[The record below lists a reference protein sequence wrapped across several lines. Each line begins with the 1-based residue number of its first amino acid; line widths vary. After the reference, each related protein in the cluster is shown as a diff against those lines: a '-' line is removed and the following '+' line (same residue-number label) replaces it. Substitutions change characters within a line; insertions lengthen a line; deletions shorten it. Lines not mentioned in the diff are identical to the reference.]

1 MKALVLGSGGR
12 EQAIAWKIAKSPL
25 VSEVIIAPGNAGAFP
40 KTRNA
45 NLDIN
50 DADAVADFLTK
61 ESVELLV
68 VGPEQPLVGGLVDQ
82 LQARPELSALHIVGP
97 SREAAQMEGSKDFAK
112 AFMQRHGIPTAK
124 YRSFT
129 AGERE
134 QALDY
139 IRNEEKAPY
148 VLKADGLAA
157 GKGVLICQTLEEAEE
172 GLDSMLGGKFGHSA
186 DTILIETC
194 LTGIECSV
202 FVLTDGKSYRILPTA
217 KDYKRIGEGD
227 TGLNTGGMGAVSP
240 VPFIDD
246 EFMTKVK
253 ERIIEPTIRGLA
265 EDEIDYRG
273 FLYFGLMNQSGDPY
287 VIEYNCRMGD
297 PETQAVMPR
306 IAGDLVPSLLALRDQ
321 TLADTEDPGE
331 IEETALTVVA
341 AMKGYPE
348 SYPKGAQVII
358 YGDDTD
364 SSIVFHSG
372 TTGSGRDIRSCGG
385 RVFAVTALDRGIMRA
400 RKRAYDR
407 MMMTCFDDM
416 YYRHDIGK
424 DLVEYE

>member
-1 MKALVLGSGGR
+1 
-12 EQAIAWKIAKSPL
+12 
-25 VSEVIIAPGNAGAFP
+25 
-40 KTRNA
+40 
-45 NLDIN
+45 
-50 DADAVADFLTK
+50 
-61 ESVELLV
+61 
-68 VGPEQPLVGGLVDQ
+68 
-82 LQARPELSALHIVGP
+82 
-97 SREAAQMEGSKDFAK
+97 MEGSKDFAK

-129 AGERE
+129 SDERDA
-134 QALDY
+134 ALDY
-139 IRNEEKAPY
+139 LRNEERAPY

-202 FVLTDGKSYRILPTA
+202 FVLTDGKSYHILPTA

-273 FLYFGLMNQSGDPY
+273 FLYFGLMNQDGDPY

-306 IAGDLVPSLLALRDQ
+306 IAGDLVPSLLALRDH
-321 TLADTEDPGE
+321 
-331 IEETALTVVA
+331 IW
-341 AMKGYPE
+341 
-348 SYPKGAQVII
+348 
-358 YGDDTD
+358 
-364 SSIVFHSG
+364 
-372 TTGSGRDIRSCGG
+372 
-385 RVFAVTALDRGIMRA
+385 RGQ
-400 RKRAYDR
+400 
-407 MMMTCFDDM
+407 
-416 YYRHDIGK
+416 
-424 DLVEYE
+424 